1 MAGFS
6 TFIIFTSVLC
16 QLPVTA
22 TSGPLKEVVGA
33 LGGSVTFTV
42 SFPEKQI
49 DTVIWTFNTF
59 TVAIVNKDNAKVL
72 QNPKKE
78 KILFPDGSYSMKLSQ
93 LKKNDS
99 GVYRAEIHS
108 TSLQSPF
115 TQEYVLYVYETLS
128 APKVTTDEQPSKN
141 GSCTTKLTCSVEE
154 EGDNVTYSWKA
165 IGQGA
170 HELHDGAI
178 LPISWKLGEKEKTL
192 ICMARNPISH
202 SSSNPVLA
210 RNLCE
215 DTANL
220 DKSSPRFI
228 LYTLPVAI
236 VFSLTLIIAFA
247 VRTEKGKGKACVVC
261 FCFCFFT
268 SFFSPFYSS
277 CNTSIKHTLF
287 HCADPQSSEESQLPA
302 CRATYVEAIKL

>member
-1 MAGFS
+1 
-6 TFIIFTSVLC
+6 
-16 QLPVTA
+16 
-22 TSGPLKEVVGA
+22 
-33 LGGSVTFTV
+33 
-42 SFPEKQI
+42 
-49 DTVIWTFNTF
+49 
-59 TVAIVNKDNAKVL
+59 
-72 QNPKKE
+72 
-78 KILFPDGSYSMKLSQ
+78 MKLSQ

-215 DTANL
+215 GASLLFPGASGWRNISSL
-220 DKSSPRFI
+220 AAKS
-228 LYTLPVAI
+228 L
-236 VFSLTLIIAFA
+236 
-247 VRTEKGKGKACVVC
+247 
-261 FCFCFFT
+261 
-268 SFFSPFYSS
+268 
-277 CNTSIKHTLF
+277 
-287 HCADPQSSEESQLPA
+287 
-302 CRATYVEAIKL
+302 